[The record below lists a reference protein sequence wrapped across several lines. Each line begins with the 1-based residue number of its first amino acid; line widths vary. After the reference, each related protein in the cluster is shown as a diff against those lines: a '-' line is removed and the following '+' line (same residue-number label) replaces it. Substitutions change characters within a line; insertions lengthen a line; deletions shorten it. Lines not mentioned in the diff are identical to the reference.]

1 MHLSDQ
7 PEKPDYIAQEESYA
21 PDGSSLPRHVL
32 RGEPRCGYPENA
44 GEESKDDFSSLHRT
58 TIALLVF
65 CFGDNTHL
73 ALPLD
78 CC

>member
-1 MHLSDQ
+1 MPPMAAACLGMFCAENHAAVIPRT
-7 PEKPDYIAQEESYA
+7 PEEE
-21 PDGSSLPRHVL
+21 
-32 RGEPRCGYPENA
+32 N
-44 GEESKDDFSSLHRT
+44 KDDFSSLHRT